1 MRKLLI
7 ILSLVIMLIA
17 GIRIGVE
24 LTLRQMHPYTE
35 GYGVVVVEVFGQ
47 EWVYEE

>member
-1 MRKLLI
+1 MKKLLV
-7 ILSLVIMLIA
+7 ILSLIIMLII
-17 GIRIGVE
+17 GMRIGVE

-35 GYGVVVVEVFGQ
+35 GYGVVVVDVFGQ